1 MKIIQISVFLEN
13 VIGRIGEVT
22 KALSAADVNM
32 QAISIA
38 DTKDF
43 GILRLIVSDND
54 LAMRTLSDAGFTVK
68 ETPVAAVEIEDH
80 PGSLAEVL
88 ELFEKNEVNIEYLYT
103 SFMRG
108 KGEKAVIIIKLENYD
123 KGMKLIMEK
132 GIAYEV

>member
-1 MKIIQISVFLEN
+1 
-13 VIGRIGEVT
+13 
-22 KALSAADVNM
+22 M

-80 PGSLAEVL
+80 PSSLAEVL
-88 ELFEKNEVNIEYLYT
+88 ELREKNEVNIEYLYT
-103 SFMRG
+103 SFMRD
-108 KGEKAVIIIKLENYD
+108 KCEKAVIIIKLENYD